1 MSYKL
6 WIDDQAYDKEVEDWR
21 RPPVGETDWKIAT
34 NSCSAL
40 ICVMAH
46 GIPEFIDFDHD
57 LGENIGTGVPVPE
70 TVMEFLHYLFDM
82 YPEAIDEIKD
92 YRIHSANPEGAKNI
106 HAYMDSWK
114 RSRSL
119 P

>member
-6 WIDDQAYDKEVEDWR
+6 WIDDDVFTPDIEDWR
-21 RPPVGETDWKIAT
+21 KPPTNESDWKVAT
-34 NSCSAL
+34 TSAGAL
-40 ICVMAH
+40 ILVMAY

-57 LGENIGTGVPVPE
+57 LGKLSTGE
-70 TVMEFLHYLFDM
+70 TDTSMRFLKNLFDF
-82 YPEAIDEIKD
+82 YPDAIDQING
-92 YRIHSANPEGAKNI
+92 YRIHSANPEGTKNI
-106 HAYMDSWK
+106 DAYMDSWK